1 MKKTFCRL
9 LAVAL
14 SCMMPAMAMGDAGTT
29 ALMGVVRNSQN
40 QPVSGVKI
48 LAKVSSGQIVSEGT
62 TDNLGRYQ
70 VQNLPAGR
78 YQFTLD
84 PANSS
89 YKGQTVVSAVG
100 DEGLVVNW
108 LVSQSAP
115 ALAMATPGATPGPTT
130 PPPSN
135 GGLFGMTPMQ
145 TGGVIFLGGGA
156 IGTGIAAAVGAF
168 HEGSQ
173 GQPRPVSTASQ

>member
-1 MKKTFCRL
+1 
-9 LAVAL
+9 
-14 SCMMPAMAMGDAGTT
+14 MMPAMAMGDAGTT
-29 ALMGVVRNSQN
+29 ALMGIVRNNQN

-48 LAKVSSGQIVSEGT
+48 LAKVSSGQVVSEGT
-62 TDNLGRYQ
+62 TDNLGRYA

-84 PANSS
+84 PVNSP

-130 PPPSN
+130 PPQ
-135 GGLFGMTPMQ
+135 GDRGLFGMSPMA
-145 TGGVIFLGGGA
+145 TGGVLFVGGA
-156 IGTGIAAAVGAF
+156 GLIGGILCGTGEICRHGTSGPGNT
-168 HEGSQ
+168 GSQ
-173 GQPRPVSTASQ
+173 SE